1 MKYLIRSIALLLL
14 ALFKSAAYEGYPGN
28 LLTRGK
34 YEGVAILT
42 GATYD
47 FPGDTNNGIVHCE
60 GDSTLTVQAD
70 MTGAA
75 DADLAITVTP
85 YEADNLT
92 VSGVNLPAAKSQG
105 PTFVGGRVTFYA
117 EYDVSGIESC
127 RIRVKNNNVGT
138 QTLTRGS
145 YHLS

>member
-1 MKYLIRSIALLLL
+1 MNRLLYLLLR
-14 ALFKSAAYEGYPGN
+14 FKSAAYEGYPGN

-60 GDSTLTVQAD
+60 GDSTLTVQGD

-75 DADLAITVTP
+75 NGDLAVTVTP
-85 YEADNLT
+85 YEADNVT
-92 VSGVNLPAAKSQG
+92 ISGVDLPVVRSQG
-105 PTFVGGRVTFYA
+105 PTFAGGRVTFIG
-117 EYDVSGIESC
+117 EYDVTGIESV
-127 RIRVKNNNVGT
+127 RIRVKNNNAGT